1 MKLSKLALALA
12 TGVAFGLPGV
22 AAAQMMSKDAHDA
35 TYKSADAQYKSE
47 KDACGKM
54 SGNAKDICMEEA
66 KGKQKIA
73 KADADA
79 AFENTPKKREA
90 ARLARA
96 DTAYAVA
103 KEKCDDL
110 AGNPKDVCV
119 KEAKAAHVKATAD
132 AHVDRVAADT
142 RTSSSEKM
150 ADTRREAAED
160 KRDAEYKVAIEKC
173 DALSGAPK
181 DTCVQNA
188 KARYGKS

>member
-79 AFENTPKKREA
+79 AFESTPKKREA

-119 KEAKAAHVKATAD
+119 KEAKAAYVKAKGD
-132 AHVDRVAADT
+132 AHVDRVAADSHST
-142 RTSSSEKM
+142 AVEKT
-150 ADTRREAAED
+150 ADAKRDAVED
-160 KRDAEYKVAIEKC
+160 KRDADYTVAIEKC
-173 DALSGAPK
+173 DALASTAK
-181 DTCVQNA
+181 DTCVRDA
-188 KARYGKS
+188 KTRFGKS